1 MTTEVSKHK
10 PSILI
15 IDDDEQVR
23 KLLTQLLCADNNCT
37 TVESAEEAL
46 SVLDITNFDLVIS
59 DINMSGI
66 SGLEMVPT
74 VLRKNPNA
82 VVIMISGQHTIDYAI
97 EAMRVGAFDY
107 ITKPFDIP
115 HVEAAVRR
123 ALSHHQLLD
132 EKRRYENHLE
142 DLVRNRTAEIEHSAY
157 YDRLTNLPNRVLF
170 VDRCAQ
176 AMTIAQR
183 NNHLTGIVL
192 VSIDRFKNIND
203 TLGHDAGDQ
212 LLTEVAARLQSC
224 LSEGDTLAR
233 FDGADF
239 AFLFHRVA
247 DPGALTESLLLI
259 ADSLKASFR
268 LAAQEVYVTTSMGI
282 CFFPLNGEDS
292 TSILKNAGAAL
303 YRARKQG
310 GNNHQ
315 FYNADMNALAL
326 NRLALETSLRQ
337 AIDNEQFITYYQP
350 VLNLMSNR
358 IVGLEALVRW
368 QHPQLGVLPPSEFL
382 GLAEDTGLILYISE
396 SVMRSAC
403 FQTRKWQLQGLS
415 GLRIAVNVSARQ
427 FQQKDFID
435 KVIHT
440 LGESGLDPSCLELEL
455 TETSIMENP
464 ESAAKLLTEV
474 RQLGVRVAV
483 DDFGTGYSSL
493 SYLKRLPIDTLKLDR
508 SFVNGVTTDP
518 DDAALVMAVVT
529 LAHNLRLRVV
539 AEGVET
545 IEQLNFL
552 KLLRCDEGQG
562 YLFGKP
568 RPVEVIEPLLLKETA
583 AKTGR
588 DVIPELQ
595 HHHTSP
601 ASHT

>member
-1 MTTEVSKHK
+1 
-10 PSILI
+10 
-15 IDDDEQVR
+15 
-23 KLLTQLLCADNNCT
+23 
-37 TVESAEEAL
+37 
-46 SVLDITNFDLVIS
+46 
-59 DINMSGI
+59 MS
-66 SGLEMVPT
+66 
-74 VLRKNPNA
+74 
-82 VVIMISGQHTIDYAI
+82 
-97 EAMRVGAFDY
+97 
-107 ITKPFDIP
+107 
-115 HVEAAVRR
+115 
-123 ALSHHQLLD
+123 
-132 EKRRYENHLE
+132 
-142 DLVRNRTAEIEHSAY
+142 
-157 YDRLTNLPNRVLF
+157 
-170 VDRCAQ
+170 
-176 AMTIAQR
+176 
-183 NNHLTGIVL
+183 
-192 VSIDRFKNIND
+192 
-203 TLGHDAGDQ
+203 
-212 LLTEVAARLQSC
+212 
-224 LSEGDTLAR
+224 
-233 FDGADF
+233 
-239 AFLFHRVA
+239 
-247 DPGALTESLLLI
+247 
-259 ADSLKASFR
+259 
-268 LAAQEVYVTTSMGI
+268 AQEVYATASMGI
-282 CFFPLNGEDS
+282 CLFPLNGEDS
-292 TSILKNAGAAL
+292 TSVLQNAGAAL
-303 YRARKQG
+303 YRAKKQG

-326 NRLALETSLRQ
+326 NRLALETGLRQ

-415 GLRIAVNVSARQ
+415 DLRIAVNVSARQ

-545 IEQLNFL
+545 SEQLNFL

-562 YLFGKP
+562 YLFSKP
-568 RPVEVIEPLLLKETA
+568 QPVEVIEQILLKENA
-583 AKTGR
+583 ANAGNN
-588 DVIPELQ
+588 VIPG
-595 HHHTSP
+595 P
-601 ASHT
+601 ANEHPILTLLS